1 MRWHLLKITRT
12 PPYTFHRTKAAQ
24 ERQGATYGGVLA
36 VLPAQPP
43 AAGLLAASV
52 AEPKGTCSAER
63 AAQSDRDSPART
75 LPGRRGRDA
84 EPCGRCGPRSAARLP
99 PLPAPQRGGR
109 GGAQG
114 PTCAPSPRCREDA
127 PVAAAGAVPPSP
139 SDAAPAAA
147 APWQRGRRRSRAP
160 RSAAPRPRP
169 QPCPHPGPCCWPG
182 KGKAA
187 SVRIHRDPAPLHC
200 PRRRGPQLQ
209 MHRTLNPRWVASHSE
224 TEVWTQRLARAVAR
238 QILIPLIYWKIGKTA
253 RNKTRTNCPPAQKSA
268 SLLSYSPISGICI
281 GSSGAS
287 LFQFST
293 LPQDFTSAGHLFPE
307 IPRVNA
313 HAPLSPIQ
321 TLPLLEPTLVT
332 QFMILHHWHR
342 CVLSA
347 SSPDSG
353 GPWRKEPCSFRFYL
367 LLNFL
372 V

>member
-1 MRWHLLKITRT
+1 M
-12 PPYTFHRTKAAQ
+12 PP
-24 ERQGATYGGVLA
+24 
-36 VLPAQPP
+36 PP
-43 AAGLLAASV
+43 
-52 AEPKGTCSAER
+52 R
-63 AAQSDRDSPART
+63 
-75 LPGRRGRDA
+75 
-84 EPCGRCGPRSAARLP
+84 P
-99 PLPAPQRGGR
+99 PHG
-109 GGAQG
+109 
-114 PTCAPSPRCREDA
+114 S
-127 PVAAAGAVPPSP
+127 
-139 SDAAPAAA
+139 AAA
-147 APWQRGRRRSRAP
+147 AAHGRP
-160 RSAAPRPRP
+160 AAPRP
-169 QPCPHPGPCCWPG
+169 QPCPHTGPCCWPG
-182 KGKAA
+182 KGKAG

-209 MHRTLNPRWVASHSE
+209 MHRTLNPRWVSSHTE

-238 QILIPLIYWKIGKTA
+238 QILIPLIYCIIGKTA

-307 IPRVNA
+307 FPRVNA

-367 LLNFL
+367 LPNFL
-372 V
+372 VQSEVVLLIFLKEKVKSMLCWTKDLSSPFLFSLTVPDTRGFKGRI